1 MLILGIDIAI
11 MICIGLL
18 VVLGTYYVL
27 AWTSRLDDYGIYV
40 CVLSSAVSVTVLI
53 VGYAVMAKILDW
65 IAGGM

>member
-11 MICIGLL
+11 MICIAML

-27 AWTSRLDDYGIYV
+27 AWTNCFDDYSIYI
-40 CVLSSAVSVTVLI
+40 CVISSAASVSIMI
-53 VGYAVMAKILDW
+53 VGYAVMTKILDW

>member
-11 MICIGLL
+11 MICLALL

-27 AWTSRLDDYGIYV
+27 AWAGCLDDYSIYI
-40 CVLSSAVSVTVLI
+40 CVLSSAVSVSIMI

>member
-11 MICIGLL
+11 MICIALL

-27 AWTSRLDDYGIYV
+27 AWTSCLDDYSIYI
-40 CVLSSAVSVTVLI
+40 CVLSSAVSVTIMI